1 MITRNTWR
9 NLKSQKKLANFV
21 GFDERDMK
29 VKILILSVIW
39 ILLHLGCSW
48 FTKFSMQCTV
58 VFPEGI
64 FCFIPILVIER
75 SVFDMHT
82 GLVAHLLLQDVL
94 LAVALLHLDP
104 PGISQRQKYAPPG
117 RYTHH
122 STHLG
127 LTETYYFGFQIYRV
141 LNILLLKKISSA
153 KKQHPAAFCIPV
165 WKHWGLFS
173 SN

>member
-1 MITRNTWR
+1 M
-9 NLKSQKKLANFV
+9 
-21 GFDERDMK
+21 
-29 VKILILSVIW
+29 
-39 ILLHLGCSW
+39 HLGCSW

-64 FCFIPILVIER
+64 FCFIPILVIQR

-82 GLVAHLLLQDVL
+82 GLVAHLLLQGVL
-94 LAVALLHLDP
+94 LAVALLHLHP
-104 PGISQRQKYAPPG
+104 PGVPQGQKYSPPG

-141 LNILLLKKISSA
+141 LNNILLLKKISSA
-153 KKQHPAAFCIPV
+153 KKQHPAAFYIPV
-165 WKHWGLFS
+165 
-173 SN
+173 